1 MEHFISKT
9 HETCSK
15 INRPPTGDSANWL
28 IESFSTLEEAV
39 EEWVRIHKS
48 CPSLIRYL
56 VKSLLEVT
64 DSLLSDLFNV
74 EIEIVE
80 ENVCFYGVG
89 LRHLSKRPDYF

>member
-1 MEHFISKT
+1 M
-9 HETCSK
+9 
-15 INRPPTGDSANWL
+15 NRQPTGDSASWL

-39 EEWVRIHKS
+39 EEWVRISKS

-56 VKSLLEVT
+56 IKSLLEVT

-74 EIEIVE
+74 DVDIAG
-80 ENVCFYGVG
+80 ENISLYSVG